1 MKMNI
6 TRVQDRYNSQ
16 KVWLIKRYR
25 SGNYYL
31 NQQICG
37 RTFYDGFVR
46 TTAKHLA
53 GIIGGKELKCLRS
66 AAQ

>member
-1 MKMNI
+1 MKINRI
-6 TRVQDRYNSQ
+6 TDRYNDK

-25 SGNYYL
+25 SGNYYI
-31 NQQICG
+31 NQEICG

-46 TTAKHLA
+46 TTAKQLA